1 MNPCA
6 RYFLTGWISLLAFVP
21 AFSHAEKTANVVV
34 APHAKE
40 LVALQGEK
48 LVSFKSDNF
57 LQAPFTILY
66 FGAGWCPD
74 CRRFSP
80 ALVAAYDRQSPT
92 DRRFE
97 VIFISKDKSEES
109 MLKFMRSEQMKWPAL
124 AFNKITSATNL
135 TRLYSGHGIP

>member
-80 ALVAAYDRQSPT
+80 SLVAAYDHQPRNAK
-92 DRRFE
+92 RFE
-97 VIFISKDKSEES
+97 VLLLSRDKTAEE
-109 MLKFMRSEQMKWPAL
+109 MQRFMTVEKM
-124 AFNKITSATNL
+124 T
-135 TRLYSGHGIP
+135 